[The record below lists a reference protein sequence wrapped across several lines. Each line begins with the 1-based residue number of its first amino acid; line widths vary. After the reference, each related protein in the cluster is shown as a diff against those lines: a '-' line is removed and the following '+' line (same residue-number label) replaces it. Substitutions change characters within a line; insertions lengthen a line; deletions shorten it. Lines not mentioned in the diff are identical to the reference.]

1 MVKTSGRHYAN
12 SLSALPAETKFWAI
26 YEDSITY
33 DSGYGDRGGRDTVTD
48 QLTRIVWF
56 DTKANLEEWVLE
68 QTKTEYNKKKFK
80 LFKSEPVSF
89 EITVAVTV
97 KI

>member
-1 MVKTSGRHYAN
+1 MAKTTGRHYAQ

-33 DSGYGDRGGRDTVTD
+33 DSGYGDRGGRDMVTE

-56 DTKANLEEWVLE
+56 DTKADLEEWVLE
-68 QTKTEYNKKKFK
+68 QSKTEYSKKKFK
-80 LFKSEPVSF
+80 LFKSEPVNF
-89 EITVAVTV
+89 EITVAVSV